1 MKSPEFKQSVIN
13 NIQNVFGWRTERKIV
28 VIESDDWGSIRMPSK
43 EVYELLRKAGLGV
56 DKDPYNKYDSFSSEE
71 DLTRLFEVLSAFKD
85 KKGNSPVITA
95 NCVMANPDFDKIRA
109 SNFQEY
115 HFELFTETLKRYP
128 NHSNSFKLLQ
138 EGIAKKLFYPQFH
151 GREHVNIYRWM
162 KALKEN
168 SKDTRLAFD
177 NGLFGISV
185 NSNKESRSHY
195 MAALDFDSEEELN
208 NLKLIVKEGLNLF
221 EQVYGFRSVSF
232 IAPCY
237 TWSGWLEPL
246 LYDSGVRYLKGNFI
260 QAEPAHTSG
269 KIRYQR
275 RYHYIGQQNN
285 HQQYYL
291 IRNCFFEPSQKEN
304 YDWVTYCLKEIDNA
318 FRWHKP
324 ASISMHRL
332 NFIGFIDPSNRD
344 RNLPKLKTLL
354 SEILKRWNDV
364 EFMTSAQ
371 LGDLISQQ
379 SIKN

>member
-1 MKSPEFKQSVIN
+1 MISPEFKQSVIN

-43 EVYELLRKAGLGV
+43 EVYELMRKAGLRV
-56 DKDPYNKYDSFSSEE
+56 DEDPYNKYDSFSSEE
-71 DLTRLFEVLSAFKD
+71 DLTKLLEILSAFKD
-85 KKGNSPVITA
+85 KNGNSPVITA
-95 NCVMANPDFDKIRA
+95 NCVMVNPDFDKIRA

-115 HFELFTETLKRYP
+115 HFELFTETFKRYP
-128 NHSNSFKLLQ
+128 KHTNSFKLLQ

-151 GREHVNIYRWM
+151 GREHVNVNRWM

-177 NGLFGISV
+177 NRLFGISV

-221 EQVYGFRSVSF
+221 EQVYGFRSASF

-237 TWSGWLEPL
+237 TWNSSLETL
-246 LYDSGVRYLKGNFI
+246 LYDSGVKYLKGNFI
-260 QAEPAHTSG
+260 QAEPAHTAG
-269 KIRYQR
+269 KIKYKRH
-275 RYHYIGQQNN
+275 YHYLGQQINN
-285 HQQYYL
+285 QQYYL

-304 YDWVTYCLKEIDNA
+304 YDWVTYCIKGIDNA

-324 ASISMHRL
+324 ASISIHRL
-332 NFIGFIDPSNRD
+332 NFIGFIDHSNRD
-344 RNLPKLKTLL
+344 RNLPMLKTLL
-354 SEILKRWNDV
+354 SEILKRYPDV
-364 EFMTSAQ
+364 EFMSSAQ
-371 LGDLISQQ
+371 LGDLISRQ
-379 SIKN
+379 NLLN